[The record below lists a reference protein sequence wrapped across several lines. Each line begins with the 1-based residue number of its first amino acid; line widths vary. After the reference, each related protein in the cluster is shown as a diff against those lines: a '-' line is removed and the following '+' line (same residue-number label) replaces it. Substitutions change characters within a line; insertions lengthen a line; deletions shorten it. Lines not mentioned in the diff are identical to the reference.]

1 MNKIENLII
10 NIKDIKNDI
19 KDIPGY
25 EKVDTKIEA
34 VSDSLI
40 CWNCC
45 KCLNNTIISIP
56 HEYINNIFYING
68 NFCSYN
74 CGLRYIIDNYNGN
87 QLWTNVSL
95 LHIYYRIN
103 TGDTNKIK
111 IPPNKKSLKIF
122 GGDLTYEEYHKLSS
136 ISVDTFTPPI
146 LPINN
151 MEYSHENK
159 KNNKKKNAEYRLY
172 RKNPIKNKN
181 NIYNTM
187 QLIVE

>member
-1 MNKIENLII
+1 MGHIFLTILISF
-10 NIKDIKNDI
+10 
-19 KDIPGY
+19 
-25 EKVDTKIEA
+25 TKKFSKAFAKYSRKHVAAYGE
-34 VSDSLI
+34 
-40 CWNCC
+40 
-45 KCLNNTIISIP
+45 
-56 HEYINNIFYING
+56 
-68 NFCSYN
+68 
-74 CGLRYIIDNYNGN
+74 
-87 QLWTNVSL
+87 
-95 LHIYYRIN
+95 
-103 TGDTNKIK
+103 IK

>member
-1 MNKIENLII
+1 M
-10 NIKDIKNDI
+10 
-19 KDIPGY
+19 
-25 EKVDTKIEA
+25 
-34 VSDSLI
+34 
-40 CWNCC
+40 
-45 KCLNNTIISIP
+45 
-56 HEYINNIFYING
+56 
-68 NFCSYN
+68 
-74 CGLRYIIDNYNGN
+74 
-87 QLWTNVSL
+87 WTNVSL

-172 RKNPIKNKN
+172 RKTPIKNKN